1 MSTQKR
7 TGFGYF
13 MYGANLAMTPGLRRY
28 VILPLLINVLLIGG
42 ALILLFNQM
51 GEWIDSLVGTLPGFL
66 DWLSYLLWPLLSL
79 LVVVMSMYYFS
90 TLANIIASPFSG
102 LLAEKVEQ
110 KLLGIEP
117 KQESPFA
124 LLKDL
129 PRIFA
134 REWRKLVYTVPK
146 MIGLFILLL
155 IPALGQTIGPIAWFI
170 FTAWMFAIQYCD
182 YPFDNNKVD
191 FTSMR
196 QLLKRKQGCAYS
208 FGILVT
214 FFTSIPL
221 VNMFVMPVAVCGA
234 TAMWVSEFR
243 EDALR

>member
-1 MSTQKR
+1 MTTQKR

-13 MYGANLAMTPGLRRY
+13 MYGASLAMTPGLRRY
-28 VILPLLINVLLIGG
+28 VIFPLLINFVLIGG

-51 GEWIDSLVGTLPGFL
+51 GDWINSMVGALPDFL
-66 DWLSYLLWPLLSL
+66 DWLSYLLWPLISL
-79 LVVVMSMYYFS
+79 LVVVVAMYYFS

-110 KLLGIEP
+110 KLLGIEA
-117 KQESPFA
+117 KEESMTAFI
-124 LLKDL
+124 KDM

-134 REWRKLVYTVPK
+134 REWRKLLYTLPK

-155 IPALGQTIGPIAWFI
+155 IPALGQTIGPFAWFI
-170 FTAWMFAIQYCD
+170 FTAWMFSIQYCD

-191 FTSMR
+191 FHTMR
-196 QLLKRKQGCAYS
+196 TLLKRKQGCAYS
-208 FGILVT
+208 FGFLVT
-214 FFTSIPL
+214 IFTSIPL

-243 EDALR
+243 QDALK